1 MLGICTDCR
10 KPKNVNLPSHYDP
23 KWLTYNRP
31 SIEWRCKECYWKA
44 VSNMTGEAM
53 QKAVSDMTG
62 EPTQIEI
69 RKTYLMP
76 YSSVIPFLST
86 IAFIIMT
93 CLEIAWHS

>member
-1 MLGICTDCR
+1 MLGICADCR
-10 KPKNVNLPSHYDP
+10 KLKNTNLPSHYDP

-31 SIEWRCKECYWKA
+31 IIEWRCGECYWKA
-44 VSNMTGEAM
+44 VSN
-53 QKAVSDMTG
+53 MTG

-76 YSSVIPFLST
+76 YSTVIPFLST